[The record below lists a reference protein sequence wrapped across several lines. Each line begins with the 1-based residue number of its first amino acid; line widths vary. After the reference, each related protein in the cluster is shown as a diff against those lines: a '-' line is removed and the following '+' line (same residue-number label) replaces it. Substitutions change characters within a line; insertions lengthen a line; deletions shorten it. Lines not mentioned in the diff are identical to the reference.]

1 MSQPVYEYQFEE
13 EILAGDGGG
22 AYVEFPFDVFV

>member
-1 MSQPVYEYQFEE
+1 MSQPAHEYQFEE

-22 AYVEFPFDVFV
+22 ACWSFRSMCS